1 VRGLGPPIGLTVLG
15 FALRLGYGLARGE
28 DAFLNQGYTFYR
40 EIAATFLGGDGLCV
54 SAGVNC
60 ALRVPLYPL
69 IVSGFLK
76 LGWLYPGLPI
86 LQAAVGAGECVIA
99 WGIGRALCNERTA
112 VIAAALAAVNPYAV
126 MHGTAMQETTVFN
139 VLIALSVFLLLRTQ
153 HLSAGAALGLA
164 MLTSL
169 RLALF
174 APLAVLWAWRSS
186 WRQGLLTLMPILL
199 LVGGWVTRNWLVTGA
214 PVLTTESGLS
224 LWVANHPATL
234 DFYPERSID
243 LVTPVAFD
251 TLPPERQRALSAASE
266 VDADRLMAG
275 WAIEYMLANPGR
287 TAVNMIRKVAWA
299 FSGRLSPAR
308 EGIIQPGF
316 ALVFV
321 PLSGLALLGLWRS
334 RHQGGGHVLV
344 YLLFTAFAITTAV
357 YWAHTSHTSTLHV
370 FLCVYAASELARW
383 RPRLT

>member
-40 EIAATFLGGDGLCV
+40 DIAATVVAGDGFCV
-54 SAGVNC
+54 AAGVNC

-69 IVSGFLK
+69 IIAGFLQ
-76 LGWLYPGLPI
+76 LDWLYPGLPI
-86 LQAAVGAGECVIA
+86 LQAALGAAECAVA
-99 WGIGRALCNERTA
+99 WGIGTALFNQRTGL
-112 VIAAALAAVNPYAV
+112 IAGLLVAVNPYAV
-126 MHGTAMQETTVFN
+126 IHGAAMQETTLFN
-139 VLIALSVFLLLRTQ
+139 LLIAVSVCRLLRSQ
-153 HLSAGAALGLA
+153 HLAGGVALGLA

-169 RLALF
+169 RLAF
-174 APLAVLWAWRSS
+174 FVPLAVLWVWRSR
-186 WRQGLLTLMPILL
+186 WRHGLVMLMPILL

-243 LVTPVAFD
+243 LVTPVAFE
-251 TLPPERQRALSAASE
+251 TLPPERQQALSAASE

-275 WAIEYMLANPGR
+275 WAIEYMLANPGQ
-287 TAVNMIRKVAWA
+287 TVVNMIRKVAWA